1 MDIDPKSKI
10 VIYAPE
16 AFSSESRKKY
26 PLRAKTA
33 DGIIRFS
40 NYEILGVYDFTA
52 HDGENCKNI
61 LGIREDIKVFSSMQD
76 ILSLNPKYLF
86 IGVSPEGG
94 NISSYMLEDIKMA
107 LKSGISIV
115 SGMHFEMSQ
124 DATLSSIA
132 KENGASLY
140 DVRIPK
146 EDIPVASAK
155 AYFSKSKRILTVGM
169 DAAIGKMTVCI
180 ALDNYARKLGRNS
193 AFIATGQTGI
203 MISGRGISV
212 DRVIGDFMAGAAEK
226 LVLEYSDKGYDPLFV
241 EGQGSLFHPGY
252 SGVTLSLMHGAVPT
266 DLILV
271 VRAKRKHSIGSKLI
285 ALPEIVDAIRIHE
298 DICLPIQKAK
308 VRCIAVNSYGMDDVS
323 AREYISKVE
332 DITGLPTDDV
342 LLNGPE
348 RLYNALKL

>member
-16 AFSSESRKKY
+16 AFASKSRKKY

-33 DGIIRFS
+33 DGVIRFS
-40 NYEILGVYDFTA
+40 DYEILGVYDFTA
-52 HDGENCKNI
+52 YEGESCKDV
-61 LGIREDIKVFSSMQD
+61 LGIRDDIKIFSSIND
-76 ILSLNPKYLF
+76 LLSLNPKYLF

-94 NISSYMLEDIKMA
+94 NIDNNMMEDIKMA
-107 LKSGISIV
+107 LSQGVSVV

-124 DATLSSIA
+124 DPTLSRIA
-132 KENGASLY
+132 KENNTFLY

-146 EDIPVASAK
+146 EDIPVASAR
-155 AYFSKSKRILTVGM
+155 AYFSHSKRILTVGM
-169 DAAIGKMTVCI
+169 DAAIGKMTVCLT
-180 ALDNYARKLGRNS
+180 LDRYARSLSRNS

-226 LVLEYSDKGYDPLFV
+226 LVLEYSKKGHDTLFI

-252 SGVTLSLMHGAVPT
+252 SGVTLSLIHGSVPT

-285 ALPEIVDAIRIHE
+285 ELPTIQDAIKIHE

-308 VRCIAVNSYGMDDVS
+308 VKCIAVNSYGMDGVS
-323 AREYISKVE
+323 AREYIEKVE

-348 RLYNALKL
+348 KLYNALKL

>member
-1 MDIDPKSKI
+1 
-10 VIYAPE
+10 
-16 AFSSESRKKY
+16 
-26 PLRAKTA
+26 
-33 DGIIRFS
+33 
-40 NYEILGVYDFTA
+40 
-52 HDGENCKNI
+52 
-61 LGIREDIKVFSSMQD
+61 
-76 ILSLNPKYLF
+76 
-86 IGVSPEGG
+86 
-94 NISSYMLEDIKMA
+94 MA
-107 LKSGISIV
+107 LSQGISVV

-124 DATLSSIA
+124 DPTLSRIA
-132 KENGASLY
+132 KENNAFLY

-146 EDIPVASAK
+146 EDIPVASAR
-155 AYFSKSKRILTVGM
+155 AYFSHSKRILTVGM
-169 DAAIGKMTVCI
+169 DAAIGKMTVCLT
-180 ALDNYARKLGRNS
+180 LDRYARSLSRNS

-226 LVLEYSDKGYDPLFV
+226 LVLEYSKKGHDTLFI

-252 SGVTLSLMHGAVPT
+252 SGVTLSLIHGSVPT

-285 ALPEIVDAIRIHE
+285 ELPTIQDAIKIHE

-308 VRCIAVNSYGMDDVS
+308 VKCIAVNSYGMDGVS
-323 AREYISKVE
+323 AREYIEKVE

-348 RLYNALKL
+348 KLYNALKL